1 VSGLR
6 YPFEPTDRY
15 QAHERFRERCES
27 GSGRHVKQW
36 PLHIEELT
44 KRFSG
49 EVLAV
54 DHLNLTVEPG
64 SVFGLLG
71 PNGAGKTTTMRM
83 LMGLIRPSGG
93 HVRIFGEVIKPG
105 ASVLGRVGALVEL
118 PGFVPHLSG
127 RRNLELFWMAGG
139 DSLAEANMEEA
150 LAIAGLGSAIDRRYK
165 TYSQG
170 MRQRLGIA
178 QALLGRPDL
187 LVLDEPTNG
196 LDPQQ
201 TRDVR
206 TVIRQVAARGAT
218 VLLSSHLLSEVEQ
231 LCDHA
236 AVMNRGQ
243 LVVSGAVSDLVSRS
257 TTVYLEVDDVVRA
270 CSVLDQTA
278 GCGPVTREHRG
289 ISFELDGIERKDI
302 VTLLVEARVGVET
315 ITARH
320 GLEDAFIEILG
331 EPPP

>member
-1 VSGLR
+1 M
-6 YPFEPTDRY
+6 TD
-15 QAHERFRERCES
+15 
-27 GSGRHVKQW
+27 SGRDVEQS
-36 PLHIEELT
+36 PLLIEDLT
-44 KRFSG
+44 KRYSS

-54 DHLNLTVEPG
+54 DHLNLTVTPG
-64 SVFGLLG
+64 SVLGLLG

-83 LMGLIRPSGG
+83 LMGLIRPSTGT
-93 HVRIFGEVIKPG
+93 VRVFGEVIKPG
-105 ASVLGRVGALVEL
+105 AAVLGRVGALVEH

-127 RRNLELFWMAGG
+127 RRNLELFWRSSGAR
-139 DSLAEANMEEA
+139 LADANMDEA
-150 LAIAGLGSAIDRRYK
+150 ITIAALGSAIDRKYK

-206 TVIRQVAARGAT
+206 TVIRQVARRGAT
-218 VLLSSHLLSEVEQ
+218 VVLSSHLLSEVEQ

-236 AVMNRGQ
+236 AVMNHGQ
-243 LVVSGAVSDLVSRS
+243 LVVSGAVSELVSS
-257 TTVYLEVDDVVRA
+257 KTTVYLEVDDVERA
-270 CSVLDQTA
+270 HAVLDRAA
-278 GCGPVTREHRG
+278 GCHWVTRERRG
-289 ISFELDGIERKDI
+289 LSFELDGIERKEI
-302 VTLLVEARVGVET
+302 VAMLVEASIGVET

-320 GLEDAFIEILG
+320 GLEDAFIELLG
-331 EPPP
+331 DSAR